1 MRPDVAWHDART
13 RPGTALA
20 RHATSLLGAGVI
32 ASGRLCPECGS
43 DRHGR
48 PWLRHEGRSV
58 HVSLARSGAHLVTA
72 MSRAP
77 VGVDVEVEVI
87 DVLPE
92 LVLAPGETDDLARAW
107 TRKEAVLKA
116 RGTGLTTP
124 MVDVVLA
131 QECWEDIEAPEGY
144 VAAVS
149 LLP

>member
-1 MRPDVAWHDART
+1 MS
-13 RPGTALA
+13 GT
-20 RHATSLLGAGVI
+20 
-32 ASGRLCPECGS
+32 
-43 DRHGR
+43 
-48 PWLRHEGRSV
+48 
-58 HVSLARSGAHLVTA
+58 
-72 MSRAP
+72 P

-92 LVLAPGETDDLARAW
+92 LVLAPGETADLARAW

-131 QECWEDIEAPEGY
+131 HECWEDIEAPEGY

>member
-1 MRPDVAWHDART
+1 MRPDVAWHDATT
-13 RPGTALA
+13 RPATALA
-20 RHATSLLGAGVI
+20 THATSLLGTGAI

-48 PWLRHEGRSV
+48 PWLRHDGRSV
-58 HVSLARSGAHLVTA
+58 HVSLARSGTHLVTA
-72 MSRAP
+72 IAGTP
-77 VGVDVEVEVI
+77 VGVDVEVATI
-87 DVLPE
+87 NVLAE
-92 LVLAPGETDDLARAW
+92 LVLAPGETADLARAW

-124 MVDVVLA
+124 MAAVVLA
-131 QECWEDIEAPEGY
+131 YECWEDIEAPEGY